1 MEGPGSPEISTTGTA
16 ECDRTRLHKH
26 PYPAICESYD
36 RIKRNIFQERRMKRE
51 GWIYSIMIFLVFC
64 FVFPVQATVLDF
76 QDNVANPP
84 GFYGYLYYNNY
95 TAGRL
100 TDYTGKKVS
109 DLDLSYNVGTLK
121 PAYYFKLWDRTFSVN
136 TSIPFGTVR
145 SRNSLGEKER
155 SSGLGDITVSP
166 GIYLY
171 ENNQTGTFLSF
182 WEVVSMPTGNW
193 SEGRALRG
201 GPNLGLHY
209 WYLQHQ
215 LSFAQLLWKGKVS
228 YDMNINYFQRFK
240 EPRLDIR
247 AGDSLEIEGILGYGI
262 TDKLRAGIYAD
273 YWTDV
278 RDTKVDGTRVDDS
291 KRKFFSIGPSI
302 TYGTEKWAVHFR
314 FVPDVVSENGP
325 KGFQTWLRFL
335 YSF

>member
-1 MEGPGSPEISTTGTA
+1 
-16 ECDRTRLHKH
+16 
-26 PYPAICESYD
+26 
-36 RIKRNIFQERRMKRE
+36 MKRK
-51 GWIYSIMIFLVFC
+51 GWIYSVMISLTFC

-84 GFYGYLYYNNY
+84 GFYGYIYYNNY

-100 TDYTGKKVS
+100 TDHVGKKVS

-121 PAYYFKLWDRTFSVN
+121 PTYYFKLWDRTFAIN
-136 TSIPFGTVR
+136 ASIPFGTVS

-155 SSGLGDITVSP
+155 SSGLGDITLSP
-166 GIYLY
+166 GIFLY

-193 SEGRALRG
+193 SEGRSLRG

-209 WYLQHQ
+209 WYLEHQ

-228 YDMNINYFQRFK
+228 CDMNINYFQRFK

-247 AGDSLEIEGILGYGI
+247 AGDCFEVEGILGYGI
-262 TDKLRAGIYAD
+262 TDKLRAGVYAD

-278 RDTKVDGTRVDDS
+278 RDTEVDGAKIDDS
-291 KRKFFSIGPSI
+291 KRKFFSIGPSL

-314 FVPDVVSENGP
+314 FVPDVMSENGP

>member
-1 MEGPGSPEISTTGTA
+1 
-16 ECDRTRLHKH
+16 
-26 PYPAICESYD
+26 
-36 RIKRNIFQERRMKRE
+36 MKRSV
-51 GWIYSIMIFLVFC
+51 SIFVIITSLVFG
-64 FVFPVQATVLDF
+64 PIIQAEAVQLDF
-76 QDNVANPP
+76 QDNVASPP
-84 GFYGYLYYNNY
+84 GFFGYLYYNNY
-95 TAGRL
+95 TAGQL
-100 TDYTGKKVS
+100 TDHTGKKVS
-109 DLDLSYNVGTLK
+109 GLDLSYNVVTLR
-121 PAYYFKLWDRTFSVN
+121 PAYYLKLWNRTFAVN
-136 TSIPFGTVR
+136 VSIPFGTVS
-145 SRNSLGEKER
+145 SRNSLGDKER
-155 SSGLGDITVSP
+155 SSGFGDITLSP
-166 GIYLY
+166 GIFLY

-182 WEVVSMPTGNW
+182 WEVTSMPTGNW
-193 SEGRALRG
+193 SEGRALRA

-247 AGDSLEIEGILGYGI
+247 TGDSFEVEGILGYGI
-262 TDKLRAGIYAD
+262 TDNWRAGVYAD

-278 RDTKVDGTRVDDS
+278 GDTKIDGAKKEDS

-314 FVPDVVSENGP
+314 FVPDVISENGP
-325 KGFQTWLRFL
+325 KGFQTWVRFL